1 MRLPDWQKR
10 FAEFGQA
17 RASMPFAWGSNDCCT
32 FAAAAVEAMTGANPM
47 ADFPVYSSEIGA
59 ARAVA
64 NVGLQALATSVLGS
78 PVSPI
83 MATVGD
89 VVLLINEGRE
99 MIGVCNGTTVAAPG
113 EAGMVMLGMDAAI
126 AAWKI

>member
-32 FAAAAVEAMTGANPM
+32 FAAAAVEVMTGANPM
-47 ADFPVYSSEIGA
+47 ADFPAYSSEIGA

-99 MIGVCNGTTVAAPG
+99 MIGVCNGTTVAVPG

>member
-17 RASMPFAWGSNDCCT
+17 RASMPFSWGSNDCCT
-32 FAAAAVEAMTGANPM
+32 FAAAAVEAMTGINPM
-47 ADFPVYSSEIGA
+47 ADFPAYSSEIGA

-64 NVGLQALATSVLGS
+64 KVGLQALATSVLGS
-78 PVSPI
+78 PVAPI

-89 VVLLINEGRE
+89 VVLLINGGRE
-99 MIGVCNGTTVAAPG
+99 MIGVCNGTTVAVPG
-113 EAGMVMLGMDAAI
+113 EAGMVMLGIDAAI